1 MLELSVKETMERID
15 RTTGEILNIPRGGLY
30 TPLPVPAYKVLVAA
44 KKHIAKDVLICIVS
58 HLDRGGT
65 KAFPSYTTIARESGH
80 SKGSIKKALDVL
92 YELEFLKVHQQPI
105 GIRKRNFYFVQEA
118 CYDTKKMSK
127 KALQYL
133 PILKVCFYCGKGM
146 RQGEFQVTVDL
157 DAHWGCSALP
167 RKRKLTIQMTTN
179 TKDV

>member
-1 MLELSVKETMERID
+1 MERID
-15 RTTGEILNIPRGGLY
+15 KTTGEILNIPRGGLY

-44 KKHIAKDVLICIVS
+44 KKHIAKDVLLCIVS
-58 HLDRGGT
+58 HLDKGGT

-80 SKGSIKKALDVL
+80 SKGSIKAALDVL
-92 YELEFLKVHQQPI
+92 YELDFLKVHQQPV

-146 RQGEFQVTVDL
+146 RQGEFQTTVDL

-167 RKRKLTIQMTTN
+167 RRRKLTIQMTTN
-179 TKDV
+179 TEGV

>member
-1 MLELSVKETMERID
+1 MERID

-44 KKHIAKDVLICIVS
+44 KTHIAKDVLLCIVS
-58 HLDRGGT
+58 HLDKGGT

-80 SKGSIKKALDVL
+80 SKGSIKPALDVL
-92 YELEFLKVHQQPI
+92 YELDFLKVHQQPV

-118 CYDTKKMSK
+118 CYDHSKMSK

-133 PILKVCFYCGKGM
+133 PVLMVCLTCGKGM
-146 RQGEFQVTVDL
+146 HQGEFKKTDDFIV
-157 DAHWGCSALP
+157 HWGCSGLP
-167 RKRKLTIQMTTN
+167 RKR
-179 TKDV
+179 